1 MYHQEANTISL
12 RRVGFFVGASG
23 AHRPKRIRRAHIDN
37 LIKRMDAKRFFFMRK
52 SRRGK
57 DVAELLA
64 CGADIIFKRH
74 SFGGRSN
81 RGTGWRKRVS

>member
-12 RRVGFFVGASG
+12 RPVGFVGGAG
-23 AHRPKRIRRAHIDN
+23 VAHRSKCERCTHIDN
-37 LIKRMDAKRFFFMRK
+37 LIKGMNAKRFFFMRK

-64 CGADIIFKRH
+64 CGADIIFKRQ
-74 SFGGRSN
+74 SFSGRSN
-81 RGTGWRKRVS
+81 CGTGW